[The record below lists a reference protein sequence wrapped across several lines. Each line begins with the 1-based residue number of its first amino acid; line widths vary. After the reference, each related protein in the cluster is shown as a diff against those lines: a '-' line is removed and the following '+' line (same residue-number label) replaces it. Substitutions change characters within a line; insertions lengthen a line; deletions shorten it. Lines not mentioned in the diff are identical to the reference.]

1 MAHPL
6 ARVTSDH
13 IPIHIQIGS
22 DIPKSSIF
30 RFENY
35 WFEFDG
41 FYETVIQ
48 CWNRNQQM
56 TNSAKDTAARFK
68 CLRMGL
74 KKWSKNL
81 SKLNTNISACN
92 YVLSMIDGIEDQRN
106 LSTIE
111 ANFRIII
118 KNHIAK
124 LLEVKRIY
132 WKSRF
137 KMRSIQL
144 DDENTEFFHAM
155 ATQSYRKKYIT
166 TINNEDGHPFQPHDH
181 KAAIIW
187 KSYKDRLGKSIDPP
201 MLFNLEELIQ
211 PQDHTELAAPFSM
224 DEIDQLN
231 KDLPTDRT
239 PSPDGFN
246 GTFLRKV
253 GILSSKISIL

>member
-35 WFEFDG
+35 WLEFDG

-48 CWNRNQQM
+48 CWNRNQQL

-111 ANFRIII
+111 ANFRTII

-137 KMRSIQL
+137 KMMSIQL

-155 ATQSYRKKYIT
+155 ATQSYMKNFIT
-166 TINNEDGHPFQPHDH
+166 TINDEDGNPFQNHDH
-181 KAAIIW
+181 KAVVVW
-187 KSYKDRLGKSIDPP
+187 KSYKDRLGKAIDPP
-201 MLFNLEELIQ
+201 MLFNLEEIIQ
-211 PQDHTELAAPFSM
+211 PKDLSELDAPFSM
-224 DEIDQLN
+224 DEIDQVI
-231 KDLPTDRT
+231 KDIHSDRA
-239 PSPDGFN
+239 PGPDGFN
-246 GTFLRKV
+246 GLFLKKCWD
-253 GILSSKISIL
+253 IIK

>member
-1 MAHPL
+1 MLMFNSLILQQDLVEIPIKGRNFTWSNMQDSPLLEKLDWIFTSANWTLTFPNTLAHPL

-48 CWNRNQQM
+48 CWNRNQQL

-74 KKWSKNL
+74 KKWSENL

-118 KNHIAK
+118 KNHITK
-124 LLEVKRIY
+124 LL
-132 WKSRF
+132 
-137 KMRSIQL
+137 
-144 DDENTEFFHAM
+144 
-155 ATQSYRKKYIT
+155 
-166 TINNEDGHPFQPHDH
+166 
-181 KAAIIW
+181 
-187 KSYKDRLGKSIDPP
+187 
-201 MLFNLEELIQ
+201 
-211 PQDHTELAAPFSM
+211 
-224 DEIDQLN
+224 
-231 KDLPTDRT
+231 
-239 PSPDGFN
+239 
-246 GTFLRKV
+246 
-253 GILSSKISIL
+253 